1 MQGFIDTHCHLAWD
15 IDDGMENE
23 KNAMI
28 ALENASRDGITAII
42 ATPHFVPGI
51 IDKEMYLSMNRRIK
65 ELQQLAKG
73 YDISI
78 YSGCELFLNHEYLDV
93 LDSGFVNTLADTDYL
108 LVEFDVRKNMKH
120 NEDAE
125 DMLYEIQVRNKVP
138 VIAHAER
145 YFHDGVDIKRIKEW
159 ISMGCYIQVNRTS
172 ILGHHG
178 YTAMKNAEQLI
189 HCGLAHI
196 IASDA
201 HSCNGNRVCKLSDV
215 YRIINDDYGKETA
228 DLLCINNPQ
237 HILHNE
243 EMEAIPKVEK
253 VSLFGKLWKR
263 GK

>member
-1 MQGFIDTHCHLAWD
+1 MQGLIDTHSHVAWD

-23 KNAMI
+23 ENAI
-28 ALENASRDGITAII
+28 LALESANRDGISAII

-51 IDKEMYLSMNRRIK
+51 LDKDMYLSMNRRIQ
-65 ELQQLAKG
+65 ELRLLAKG

-78 YSGCELFLNHEYLDV
+78 YQGCELFLNHEYLDV
-93 LDSGFVNTLADTDYL
+93 LDAGFVNTLADTNYL

-120 NEDAE
+120 NDDAE
-125 DMLYEIQVRNKVP
+125 DMLYEIMVRDKVP
-138 VIAHAER
+138 VIAHVER
-145 YFHDGVDIKRIKEW
+145 YFHDGIDIERVKEW

-189 HCGLAHI
+189 RSGLVHVV
-196 IASDA
+196 ASDA
-201 HSCNGNRVCKLSDV
+201 HRCSGNRTCLLSDV
-215 YRIINDDYGKETA
+215 YQVISDDYGKGIA
-228 DLLCINNPQ
+228 DLLCVQNPQ

-243 EMEAIPKVEK
+243 ELEAIPTIEK
-253 VSLFGKLWKR
+253 RSLFKKLWKR